1 MIFHRAGAKIR
12 MNYHDVLAHQIAKAV
27 VKIFQ
32 NDKCL
37 LEESVHEITINHR
50 LAIYLERYFKL
61 TDPVTKRR
69 ILSVDLEY
77 NRLSN
82 SCDCITSDNHTKLLF
97 EYKTI
102 DGEILHDLKNVRPD
116 IVVHERGTNNYNVLW
131 LETKIGSDI
140 ELCTEDRAKVYYACS
155 QLGFASGVSL
165 LIDYLSN
172 RIVIYLVS
180 ARHHCI
186 EYEFEIKDDR
196 TYILHWHEFANF
208 SPEPTLFPV
217 RICSDKDIYQKR

>member
-1 MIFHRAGAKIR
+1 MIFHGAETKIR
-12 MNYHDVLAHQIAKAV
+12 MNYHDVLAHQIAQAV
-27 VKIFQ
+27 MKIFQ
-32 NDKCL
+32 NDMCL
-37 LEESVHEITINHR
+37 LEESVHETTINHR

-61 TDPVTKRR
+61 SDPITKRR

-82 SCDCITSDNHTKLLF
+82 SGDYITSDNHTKLLF
-97 EYKTI
+97 EYKTV
-102 DGEILHDLKNVRPD
+102 DGEVLHDLKNVRPD
-116 IVVHERGTNNYNVLW
+116 IVVHERGTNNHNVLW

-155 QLGFASGVSL
+155 QLGFDLGVSL
-165 LIDYLSN
+165 LIDYPSK
-172 RIVIYLVS
+172 RVVIYLVS

-196 TYILHWHEFANF
+196 IYILHWHEITNF
-208 SPEPTLFPV
+208 SPEPIPFQV
-217 RICSDKDIYQKR
+217 RICSGKVVYRKR